1 MQWSFLFI
9 NKVICPLWIIKKILV
24 VLISLWFILHYTF
37 RENFAS
43 QFLRTILSFN
53 CCSDSTVSVAIFKHS
68 QIVADFVFKL
78 VHIPKG

>member
-1 MQWSFLFI
+1 MGFSVH
-9 NKVICPLWIIKKILV
+9 KVICPLWIINKKILV

-37 RENFAS
+37 RESFAS

-53 CCSDSTVSVAIFKHS
+53 CCSDSTVAIFKHS

-78 VHIPKG
+78 VHIQKG